1 MNGRLLTLD
10 VMRGIIMILLAAES
24 TALYTNMHQL
34 TEGNALD
41 MVVQQFFHHPW
52 HGLRAWDL
60 VQPAFMFMAGAAMY
74 IAFSR
79 KKEKGQTW
87 MKQWPHI
94 LKRCAWLLFWALAI
108 YSVLSGK
115 PVWELWNVLA
125 QLSVTTLI
133 VFLIIERSVK
143 FQLIFSLVLLLI
155 TELLYRYTNIPGYDQ
170 PFTEHK
176 NFGTWMDLVLMGK
189 TNSDGWVAFNFIP
202 TAAHTIWGCLV
213 GKLLISQRTAKEK
226 MKWLL
231 ITGAVATL
239 VGSGLDITGVSPIIK
254 RICTSSFVLASG
266 GLVIL
271 LTAACYRIIDIGG
284 WNRFAWIAVVV
295 GMNSL
300 FIYILF
306 EIMGWTWINKS
317 VAVFTMPLFAAV
329 NLPDAWAQL
338 LTSLVIL
345 VGYWLLCWWLYKK
358 KIFFKI

>member
-1 MNGRLLTLD
+1 MNGRLLSLD
-10 VMRGIIMILLAAES
+10 VLRGIIMILLAAES
-24 TALYTNMHQL
+24 AAVYTSLHAL
-34 TEGNALD
+34 TENNALD
-41 MVVQQFFHHPW
+41 AVTQQFFHHPW
-52 HGLRAWDL
+52 HGLRFWDL

-74 IAFSR
+74 ISFSR
-79 KKEKGQTW
+79 KRDKGQSW
-87 MKQWPHI
+87 QQQWPHI
-94 LKRCAWLLFWALAI
+94 LKRCAWLLIWALVI

-133 VFLIIERSVK
+133 AFLIIQRSVG
-143 FQLIFSLVLLLI
+143 FQVVFSVILLLL
-155 TELLYRYTNIPGYDQ
+155 TELAYRFSNIPGYDQ
-170 PFTEHK
+170 PFTEHH

-189 TNSDGWVAFNFIP
+189 TNSDGWVAINFIP
-202 TAAHTIWGCLV
+202 TAAHTIWGCCT
-213 GKLLISQRTAKEK
+213 GKWLISKRSENEK

-231 ITGAVATL
+231 IAGGIAT
-239 VGSGLDITGVSPIIK
+239 VIGFGLDWAAISPIIK

-271 LTAACYRIIDIGG
+271 MTAVCYWLVDLKQL
-284 WNRFAWIAVVV
+284 NRFAWIAVVV

-306 EIMGWTWINKS
+306 EIMGHTWINQA
-317 VAVFTMPLFAAV
+317 VAVFTMPFFGLV
-329 NLPDAWAQL
+329 LPEPWAQL

-345 VGYWLLCWWLYKK
+345 LVYWWLCWWLYRK

>member
-1 MNGRLLTLD
+1 MNGRLLSLD

-24 TALYTNMHQL
+24 AAVYTSLH
-34 TEGNALD
+34 TITDGSAVD
-41 MVVQQFFHHPW
+41 AITQQFFHHPW
-52 HGLRAWDL
+52 HGLRFWDL

-79 KKEKGQTW
+79 KKEKGQNW
-87 MKQWPHI
+87 KQQWPHI

-115 PVWELWNVLA
+115 LVWELWNVLA

-133 VFLIIERSVK
+133 AYLIIQRSVT
-143 FQLIFSLVLLLI
+143 FQVSVSVILLI
-155 TELLYRYTNIPGYDQ
+155 ITEIAYRYSNIPGYDQ
-170 PFTEHK
+170 PFTEHQ
-176 NFGTWMDLVLMGK
+176 NFGSWMDLVLMGK
-189 TNSDGWVAFNFIP
+189 TNSDGWVAINFIP
-202 TAAHTIWGCLV
+202 TAAHTIWGCCT
-213 GKLLISQRTAKEK
+213 GKLLISNKTENEK

-231 ITGAVATL
+231 LAGGLAAAIGF
-239 VGSGLDITGVSPIIK
+239 GLDWTGVSPIIK

-271 LTAACYRIIDIGG
+271 ITAVCYWLVDLKK

-306 EIMGWTWINKS
+306 EIMGYSWINKA
-317 VAVFTMPLFAAV
+317 VAVFTMPLFV
-329 NLPDAWAQL
+329 LVLPEQWAQL
-338 LTSLVIL
+338 LTALVTIF
-345 VGYWLLCWWLYKK
+345 GYWWLCWWLYKK